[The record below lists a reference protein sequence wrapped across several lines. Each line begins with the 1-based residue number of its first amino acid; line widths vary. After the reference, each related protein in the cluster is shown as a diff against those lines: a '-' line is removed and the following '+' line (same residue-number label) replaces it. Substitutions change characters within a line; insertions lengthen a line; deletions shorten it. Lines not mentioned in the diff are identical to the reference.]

1 MKITLLVLML
11 ILILMSWHSLKRGPK
26 PMTKLVIYV
35 IHGYKTFH
43 DTGGQSLKSGCGF
56 FVKEGLKCKQI
67 TDLEMSFKDENNG
80 FSFAG

>member
-26 PMTKLVIYV
+26 PMTKLVICV

-56 FVKEGLKCKQI
+56 FVKEGLNYKQI